1 METDVT
7 FPFSRGIARLFGL
20 VLALSGTALAQYPDK
35 PIRHVVPF
43 APGGSPTLAGR
54 LVGDGIA
61 EKLEQPVV
69 LDHRPGGNTIIGTEA
84 VAKSPP
90 DGYTLLFASSSLVTT
105 PLLMP
110 APFDPVKD
118 FAPVAAVVSGELLL
132 TVHPSVPVN
141 DVKSFIALA
150 KASPGKLNHGS
161 LGVGSV
167 SHLASEQFN
176 ILTGIK
182 VANIPYKGSGPVIT
196 DLVGGQLQL
205 AFLTPATALQY
216 VTSGRVKALAVSGH
230 QRFAELPNVPT
241 FAESGVPDFDAR
253 FWFGVVAP
261 AGTPRPIVSR
271 LAGEIAAIVADPR
284 FKDAMAKVG
293 LDIDYQAPDAFAALI
308 RNDVVKYRKIIDTA
322 GIKIEN

>member
-1 METDVT
+1 MKI
-7 FPFSRGIARLFGL
+7 SLARRLSLL
-20 VLALSGTALAQYPDK
+20 VGAAAFATLATAQPYPDK
-35 PIRHVVPF
+35 PIRLVVPF

-61 EKLEQPVV
+61 ERLKQPVV

-110 APFDPVKD
+110 APFDPIKD
-118 FAPVAAVVSGELLL
+118 FTPVAGVVSGELLL
-132 TVHPSVPVN
+132 TTHPSVQAN
-141 DVKSFIALA
+141 DIKSFIALA
-150 KASPGKLNHGS
+150 KANPGKLNHGS

-182 VANIPYKGSGPVIT
+182 VTNIPYKGSGPVIT
-196 DLVGGQLQL
+196 DLVGGQLQI

-216 VTSGRVKALAVSGH
+216 VTSARVKALAVSGS
-230 QRFAELPNVPT
+230 QRFSGLPNVPT

-261 AGTPRPIVSR
+261 AGTPRPIVDR
-271 LAGEIAAIVADPR
+271 LAKEIAEIVADAK
-284 FKDAMAKVG
+284 FKEAMAKVG
-293 LDIDYQAPDAFAALI
+293 LDIFYQAPDAFAALV
-308 RNDVVKYRKIIDTA
+308 RNDVVKYRKIISTA